1 MHSSRMRTVRCSGR
15 PGGGGGDVYPGRV
28 YTSTPR
34 GQTPVKTH
42 NLSATTVADGSNLSQ
57 VCTFVRGITFELL
70 KLGTSFLVYI
80 KDCIAKFSP
89 TVT

>member
-15 PGGGGGDVYPGRV
+15 PGGGDVCPGGV
-28 YTSTPR
+28 YTSSPR

-42 NLSATTVADGSNLSQ
+42 NLSVTTVADGSNLSQ
-57 VCTFVRGITFELL
+57 VCLFVQGMTFELL

-80 KDCIAKFSP
+80 KDCIANFSP